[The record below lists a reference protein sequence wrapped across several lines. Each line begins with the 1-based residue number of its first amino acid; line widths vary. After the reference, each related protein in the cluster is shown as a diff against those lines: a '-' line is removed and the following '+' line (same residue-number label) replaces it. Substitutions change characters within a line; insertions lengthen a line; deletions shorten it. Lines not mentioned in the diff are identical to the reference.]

1 MLLQQLVNGVMLGS
15 TYALI
20 AIGYTLVF
28 GVLHLVHLAHGEVFM
43 IGAFIGLFVVLWT
56 GAGVVAALVGGLV
69 GAALLGV
76 LIELVAFRPIRARG
90 GHVLAPMI
98 STIGV
103 GIVLQE
109 VATRLFGSE
118 LVGFPH
124 RLEPI
129 TLRLGP
135 VTVTSV
141 QLLILGVALVLMV
154 ALHALRDAHAA
165 LGMAM
170 RATAE
175 SALTARLL
183 GINTSR
189 IILLT
194 FAIASGL
201 GGVAGVLVGLAFN
214 AISPFM
220 GIDMGVKGLAIML
233 IGGLGNIHGAMVGG
247 MIARR
252 DRGAERGVP
261 RLVLPRRVRLR
272 HDDRRSCCS
281 APRGC
286 SAPRESVED
295 SRVIDQYT
303 ESVLIFLGINIVLAL
318 SLALPV
324 SAGLLSLGQ
333 GGFMAIGAYVSAVLT
348 VWWGVPFARGPRRG
362 RPRRRAG
369 RPRRGVPR
377 APHQRRLPASSS
389 PWASARSSAS
399 SS

>member
-1 MLLQQLVNGVMLGS
+1 VLLQQLVNGVMLGS

-56 GAGVVAALVGGLV
+56 GAGVVAALVGALV
-69 GAALLGV
+69 GAALLGI

-135 VTVTSV
+135 VTVTTV

-154 ALHALRDAHAA
+154 ALHVFVARSR

-247 MIARR
+247 MALGVIEVLSVAYLASSYR
-252 DRGAERGVP
+252 DAFAFAMMIGILLFRPQGLFG
-261 RLVLPRRVRLR
+261 
-272 HDDRRSCCS
+272 S
-281 APRGC
+281 
-286 SAPRESVED
+286 RESVEQ
-295 SRVIDQYT
+295 RV
-303 ESVLIFLGINIVLAL
+303 
-318 SLALPV
+318 
-324 SAGLLSLGQ
+324 
-333 GGFMAIGAYVSAVLT
+333 
-348 VWWGVPFARGPRRG
+348 
-362 RPRRRAG
+362 
-369 RPRRGVPR
+369 
-377 APHQRRLPASSS
+377 
-389 PWASARSSAS
+389 
-399 SS
+399 